1 MERVETWLLKG
12 IEEEIEDF
20 EDEDESE
27 DEDEDEDEDLTF
39 ITDEI
44 IKLFQFRKKNKGK
57 PPRKSKSSR
66 KGKNE
71 KPLIQCHECKGFGH
85 MRIECPNYLMNEKT
99 KNSKD
104 KRLVTT
110 WSDTENDFS
119 DEYMDECGHFMGF
132 AATTDKVI
140 VESASNSEDS
150 SNDEVPKKMTLQKA
164 YDKLC
169 IEFIK
174 SEKTSHHCR
183 KELNE
188 AITEKAD
195 LLVKLDET
203 TRLVETL
210 VVENASL
217 EEKIKNLEV
226 ELSQARTQIERM
238 SSAKLD
244 EVLSA
249 QKPSSDKTSLGYAV
263 SSNPSSSTT
272 SGSRTVFV
280 PQSEKCVKG
289 MKSITNLSNSK
300 SFVRPHVCHHCGV
313 FVHILPNC
321 FKLYPQKKV
330 FKRSQV
336 SSQGPTPLFGELLK
350 VLRFLTQFQE
360 NFNSSMSFSRRTRT
374 RVISS
379 SQPKTSVVWVR
390 KEPKT

>member
-44 IKLFQFRKKNKGK
+44 IKLLQFRKKNKGK

-203 TRLVETL
+203 KRLVETL

-249 QKPSSDKTSLGYAV
+249 QKPSSDKTGLGYAV

-300 SFVRPHVCHHCGV
+300 SFVRSHVCHHCGV
-313 FVHILPNC
+313 YGHIHPN
-321 FKLYPQKKV
+321 
-330 FKRSQV
+330 
-336 SSQGPTPLFGELLK
+336 
-350 VLRFLTQFQE
+350 
-360 NFNSSMSFSRRTRT
+360 
-374 RVISS
+374 
-379 SQPKTSVVWVR
+379 
-390 KEPKT
+390 